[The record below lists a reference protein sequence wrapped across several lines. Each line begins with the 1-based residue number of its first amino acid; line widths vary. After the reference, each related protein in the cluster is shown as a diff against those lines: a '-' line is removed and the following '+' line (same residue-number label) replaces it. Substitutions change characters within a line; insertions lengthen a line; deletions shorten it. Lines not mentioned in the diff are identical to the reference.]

1 MPHSIS
7 CSENTLRLVLSFA
20 DKELMVYEE
29 LKKGEESG
37 GYRVYIKEEFPLV
50 SHYAANENVQELILV
65 ANEGY
70 AFSYDMKN
78 RIQQLDQMAHRN
90 ESLSNK
96 YGISG

>member
-1 MPHSIS
+1 MKRYIN
-7 CSENTLRLVLSFA
+7 ERLVLLSLSVT

-37 GYRVYIKEEFPLV
+37 GYRVYIKEEFPPT
-50 SHYAANENVQELILV
+50 SHYAANENVQELVLV

-70 AFSYDMKN
+70 AFSYDMRN
-78 RIQQLDQMAHRN
+78 RIQELDQMAHRN